1 MLNVNTLGF
10 FSGGGGLDLGFSAAG
25 YNIILSSDIDAH
37 SCKTLKL
44 NQGKKSYMKE
54 HPVLCEDVRKI
65 DKNTIKGIIGDQKI
79 DFVIGGPPC
88 QSFSV
93 FGRRKG
99 LDDPRGNLVFE
110 YVRLIKDKRFSI

>member
-44 NQGKKSYMKE
+44 NQGKK
-54 HPVLCEDVRKI
+54 V
-65 DKNTIKGIIGDQKI
+65 T
-79 DFVIGGPPC
+79 
-88 QSFSV
+88 
-93 FGRRKG
+93 
-99 LDDPRGNLVFE
+99 
-110 YVRLIKDKRFSI
+110 